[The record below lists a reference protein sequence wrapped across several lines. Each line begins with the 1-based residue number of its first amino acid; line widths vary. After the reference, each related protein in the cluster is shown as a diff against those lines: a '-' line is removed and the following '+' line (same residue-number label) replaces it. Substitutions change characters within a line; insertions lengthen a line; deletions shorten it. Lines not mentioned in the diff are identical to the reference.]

1 MLVTFLLCEGKG
13 PLREH
18 YRHLIS
24 QKHLRHVQF
33 CTPWLEA
40 EDYPLLLGET
50 EYNTIPQGQTEL
62 LFAL

>member
-1 MLVTFLLCEGKG
+1 MAVSFLLCEGKG

-24 QKHLRHVQF
+24 QKHLQHVQF

-40 EDYPLLLGET
+40 EDYPLLLGKWAGSAKT
-50 EYNTIPQGQTEL
+50 GHTIP
-62 LFAL
+62 